1 MLQTFL
7 EVLVDNIDL
16 ILKILFSFL
25 AVAEELKIK
34 GLTQSPSSTESK
46 SQVKNTKISNTT
58 NTSKTSNSKSISK
71 PRVEKEEEIQE
82 IPNIKTEPTA
92 GSLIHYQDPEE
103 EGEGDYQDYQDYQE
117 VEYEENSLT
126 HHSSLTTEFQQGKP
140 AGEI

>member
-1 MLQTFL
+1 M
-7 EVLVDNIDL
+7 VDNIDS
-16 ILKILFSFL
+16 ILNILFSFL

-58 NTSKTSNSKSISK
+58 NTSKTSNSTNSKSISK
-71 PRVEKEEEIQE
+71 PRMEKEEEIQE

-103 EGEGDYQDYQDYQE
+103 EGD
-117 VEYEENSLT
+117 L
-126 HHSSLTTEFQQGKP
+126 HCQQGDLP
-140 AGEI
+140 RQDQAPLDGLQMCT